1 MGYTEKDKID
11 DKIKLVQKRKK
22 IKKGGIFFER
32 ELYQSKA
39 FLALNKNAM
48 KFVIALLDARK
59 REPQHQAK
67 DKKGRKQKPK
77 FINLHCLE
85 LTYGVLEK
93 VYGIPRSSIPRAI
106 SDAMEKGFCT
116 INYRGG
122 SCRHDKTQYAWS
134 DNYVLWGPDTK
145 PFATRLKEVEHRGYQ
160 GKMLGATNV
169 KVAPVTA

>member
-11 DKIKLVQKRKK
+11 DAIRLVQKRKK

-39 FLALNKNAM
+39 FLSLSKNGM

-59 REPQHQAK
+59 RETQHQAK
-67 DKKGRKQKPK
+67 DKRGRKRKPK

-93 VYGIPRSSIPRAI
+93 VYDIPRSCIPRAI
-106 SDAMEKGFCT
+106 DDAMSKGFCKLSHH
-116 INYRGG
+116 GG
-122 SCRHDKTQYAWS
+122 AYRHDKSEYEWS
-134 DNYVLWGPDTK
+134 DNYLLWGPTTE
-145 PFATRLKEVEHRGYQ
+145 PFATRPRDVHKGYQ
-160 GKMLGATNV
+160 GKRLGAT
-169 KVAPVTA
+169 ATG